1 MVDPT
6 NTSTPMPVELT
17 ARGGAL
23 LELVGD
29 APKTTPQPISRTTQP
44 DYSALWRSL
53 RQQHGLSDTLAPSEA
68 QAVAEVLLRAHTP
81 RGVIRMRSRDQRCGS
96 PLVQIAGPTTIS
108 GSSSRTR
115 SCRST
120 SSARAQ

>member
-29 APKTTPQPISRTTQP
+29 ATKGPSRTPTP
-44 DYSALWRSL
+44 DYSALWSSL
-53 RQQHGLSDTLAPSEA
+53 RQQHGLGATLAPDEA

-96 PLVQIAGPTTIS
+96 PLVQIAGPTTMS
-108 GSSSRTR
+108 GSSRR
-115 SCRST
+115 SN
-120 SSARAQ
+120 